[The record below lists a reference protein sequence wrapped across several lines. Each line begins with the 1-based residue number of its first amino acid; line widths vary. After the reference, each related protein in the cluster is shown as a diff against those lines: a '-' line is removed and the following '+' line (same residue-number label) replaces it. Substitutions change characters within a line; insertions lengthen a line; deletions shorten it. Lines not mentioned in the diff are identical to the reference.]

1 MQYTKI
7 SALFLCIFSRV
18 TVEDQVLRGWKMPRR
33 NEYDL
38 ICIGSGPGGQRA
50 AIQAAKLGKKV
61 VVIEKQ
67 QCIGGVCI
75 ETGTIPSKTLREAL
89 RLLYTQPHLDGTA
102 PDVYAPRMRPTM
114 PQLLSQVGRVMQR
127 EMQIIRDALGRN
139 DVELVHGLASFVKPH
154 TVRVDTV
161 HDHRL
166 LTADHILLAVGTRPS
181 RPQSVEPDGQTVI
194 TSDEVLTLQQL
205 PRTMAVVGAGV
216 IGIEYASMFA
226 ALGVHV
232 TVIDQ
237 RPRPLEFLDQ
247 EIGDELIHQL
257 RKRDVMFRCGDA
269 VEHIDIVQTSQRQG
283 LIQFASGKYLVADV
297 ILFSAGRV
305 GATDALGLD
314 VVGLSA
320 DALGR
325 LRVDASY
332 RTAVEH
338 IWAAGDVIG
347 FPALAATS
355 SEQGQLAACA
365 MFGVGAQASDT
376 HFPVGIYA
384 IPEVSMVGATEEE
397 LTRQKIPYETGLA
410 RYKEISRG
418 LILGDD
424 SGMFK
429 MLFHRE
435 DGRLLGCHCIGSGA
449 TELIHIGQAVL
460 ALGGG
465 LAYFLQTVFNYP
477 TLAECYKVAAYNA
490 ANKLALIRQA
500 TGAVVPAIAEQA
512 TGAVVPA

>member
-1 MQYTKI
+1 M
-7 SALFLCIFSRV
+7 S
-18 TVEDQVLRGWKMPRR
+18 RR

-38 ICIGSGPGGQRA
+38 ICIGSGPAGQRA
-50 AIQAAKLGKKV
+50 AIQAAKLGKKA

-75 ETGTIPSKTLREAL
+75 ETGTIPSKTFREAV
-89 RLLYTQPHLDGTA
+89 RHLYAQPYLDGTD
-102 PDVYAPRMRPTM
+102 PDGYAPRLRPTM
-114 PQLLSQVGRVMQR
+114 SQLISHVGRVIQR
-127 EMQIIRDALGRN
+127 EMHIIGDALGRN
-139 DVELVHGLASFVKPH
+139 NVELVHGLASFVDPH
-154 TVRVDTV
+154 TVRVDAV
-161 HDHRL
+161 HGHRL

-181 RPQSVEPDGQTVI
+181 KPQSIEPDRQTVI

-205 PRTMAVVGAGV
+205 PRTLAVVGAGV

-257 RKRDVMFRCGDA
+257 RKSDVMFRCGDA
-269 VEHIDIVQTSQRQG
+269 VEHIDMVQTPQRQG
-283 LIQFASGKYLVADV
+283 LLQLASGKYLVADV
-297 ILFSAGRV
+297 ILFAAGRV
-305 GATDALGLD
+305 GATDALHLE
-314 VVGLSA
+314 VVGLAA
-320 DALGR
+320 DQRGR
-325 LRVDASY
+325 LQVDSSY

-338 IWAAGDVIG
+338 IWAAGDIIG

-355 SEQGQLAACA
+355 SEQGRLAACA
-365 MFGVGAQASDT
+365 MFGVHAEAMAS
-376 HFPVGIYA
+376 HYPVGIYA

-397 LTRQKIPYETGLA
+397 LTRQKIPYETGIA

-435 DGRLLGCHCIGSGA
+435 DGRLLGCHCMGSGA

-465 LAYFLQTVFNYP
+465 LAYFLNTVFNYP

-500 TGAVVPAIAEQA
+500 TGAVVPSIAEQA
-512 TGAVVPA
+512 TGAVVPSLAESL